1 MDAAF
6 GWIGDFLR
14 WIVCFLPHLAL
25 CRATHGGVKFVR
37 GKKVRAIR
45 PGLFFWWPLVTEYV
59 IVPTV
64 RHPVD
69 LPAQTLTTSDGKRVL
84 VSVTLVVEISD
95 VVKALGKTWDV
106 DEMICDVGAASS
118 IPVVCSRK
126 WSELRREVEE
136 ACEDLAK
143 EARALLRPY
152 GIRVVKGR
160 FTDLAECMVIRHEGS
175 GGAAAVVPTE
185 EE

>member
-1 MDAAF
+1 
-6 GWIGDFLR
+6 
-14 WIVCFLPHLAL
+14 
-25 CRATHGGVKFVR
+25 
-37 GKKVRAIR
+37 
-45 PGLFFWWPLVTEYV
+45 VTETV

-69 LPAQTLTTSDGKRVL
+69 LPAQTLTTADGKRVL
-84 VSVTLVVEISD
+84 VSVTLVVEIAD

-126 WSELRREVEE
+126 WGELRREIEG
-136 ACEDLAK
+136 ACDELAK

-160 FTDLAECMVIRHEGS
+160 FTDLAECMVIRHEG
-175 GGAAAVVPTE
+175 GGGVAAVPVAE
-185 EE
+185 DEA